1 MTGKPLDPEEVIR
14 AWLAESVPNRA
25 PASLKEALED
35 ATSGPAGNAQP
46 WSRSGGNRFRL
57 AGRIAAAVTIIAIA
71 ASGAYLYESG
81 RASSPGQG
89 TVSPSGSPTAAASA
103 TSTTGASPSP
113 ANTAPQARVTQLP
126 GSNWRLVSGA
136 FPQLVDEWGGYQYR
150 NPVFASTS
158 RGLVAFVPSAAG
170 VMHGYLSDRTVL
182 AAFRTAGPTAPT
194 SWEVHVLRSSDGVS
208 WSEQSVLPSDAAT
221 VTGVAE
227 SGGRVIAVGYTGDA
241 SNATA
246 MVWTTTDLLTWQATR
261 PPVPAQSDTYSWVN
275 GVAAGPA
282 GLLAWGSA
290 GTSTEFWA
298 STDGVAWH
306 RLTSSRLPSD
316 PAPDSLFATPSG
328 YVIHING
335 DTTSTWES
343 SDGAIWTEAWQGPAW
358 TLGSEGYMLGTIVP
372 ASSGAY
378 ISFGW
383 AGTPSGGP
391 SALQGDLQLWTSTD
405 LAHWTRSDRVP
416 RPGWT
421 DGFASTPGG
430 YVAAGVQAPGDMGT
444 LPWGSIGI
452 WTSQDGRSWKAAA
465 GLPSLDSIE
474 VIAVVGDGAHVV
486 VTCVDEL
493 GNLQLLVGDE
503 TPTPSG

>member
-1 MTGKPLDPEEVIR
+1 MTGQRLDPEEAIR
-14 AWLAESVPNRA
+14 AWLADSAPDRA
-25 PASLKEALED
+25 PASLREALEN
-35 ATSGPAGNAQP
+35 ATSRPAGRTRP
-46 WSRSGGNRFRL
+46 WTSSRFNLRL
-57 AGRIAAAVTIIAIA
+57 ATRIAATLAILAVAL
-71 ASGAYLYESG
+71 SGAYLLGMRPTSSPA
-81 RASSPGQG
+81 ASSSWLHTP
-89 TVSPSGSPTAAASA
+89 TASTPPALSPSATRPARSPT
-103 TSTTGASPSP
+103 
-113 ANTAPQARVTQLP
+113 VVQLP
-126 GSNWRLVSGA
+126 GSSWRLVSGA
-136 FPQLVDEWGGYQYR
+136 FPQLVAPEWGGYR

-170 VMHGYLSDRTVL
+170 VTHGYLSDRTVL

-227 SGGRVIAVGYTGDA
+227 SAGRVVAVGYTGDA

-275 GVAAGPA
+275 AVAAGPA
-282 GLLAWGSA
+282 GLLAWGNA

-306 RLTSSRLPSD
+306 RLTSSGLPQD
-316 PAPDSLFATPSG
+316 AAPDSLFATPSG
-328 YVIHING
+328 YVISINM

-358 TLGSEGYMLGTIVP
+358 KLGSEAYMLGTIVP

-405 LAHWTRSDRVP
+405 RAHWTRSDRVA
-416 RPGWT
+416 RPGWIS
-421 DGFASTPGG
+421 GFATAPGG
-430 YVAAGVQAPGDMGT
+430 YVAAGVLAPGDPGM
-444 LPWGSIGI
+444 LPWGSLGV
-452 WTSQDGRSWKAAA
+452 WTSQDGRSWQPLA
-465 GLPSLDSIE
+465 GLPSVSSIE
-474 VIAVVGDGAHVV
+474 VLSVVGDGAQVV
-486 VTCVDEL
+486 VVYVDQA
-493 GNLQLLVGDE
+493 GNLQFLVGD
-503 TPTPSG
+503 GLQ

>member
-14 AWLAESVPNRA
+14 AWLADSVPNRA

-35 ATSGPAGNAQP
+35 ATSRPAGKAQP
-46 WSRSGGNRFRL
+46 WSRVGVGRFRL
-57 AGRIAAAVTIIAIA
+57 AGQIAAAMAIIAIV
-71 ASGAYLYESG
+71 ASGVYLYSNG
-81 RASSPGQG
+81 RATSPGQG
-89 TVSPSGSPTAAASA
+89 TVSPSGSPTAAASV

-136 FPQLVDEWGGYQYR
+136 FPQLVAPEWGGYQYR

-170 VMHGYLSDRTVL
+170 VTHGYL
-182 AAFRTAGPTAPT
+182 
-194 SWEVHVLRSSDGVS
+194 WEVHVLRSSDGVS

-227 SGGRVIAVGYTGDA
+227 SGGRVVAVGYTGDA

-246 MVWTTTDLLTWQATR
+246 MLWTTTDLLTWQATR

-282 GLLAWGSA
+282 GLLAWGNA
-290 GTSTEFWA
+290 GTSIEFWISA
-298 STDGVAWH
+298 DGVAWH
-306 RLTSSRLPSD
+306 RLTSSGLPQD
-316 PAPDSLFATPSG
+316 AAPDSLFATPSA
-328 YVIHING
+328 YVISINR

-343 SDGAIWTEAWQGPAW
+343 SDGVTWTQAWQGPAW
-358 TLGSEGYMLGTIVP
+358 TLGSEAYMLGTIVP

-391 SALQGDLQLWTSTD
+391 SALPGDLQLWTSTD

-421 DGFASTPGG
+421 DGFASIPGG
-430 YVAAGVQAPGDMGT
+430 YVTAGVQAPGDIGT
-444 LPWGSIGI
+444 LPWGSLEA
-452 WTSQDGRSWKAAA
+452 WTSADGRSWQQLA
-465 GLPSLDSIE
+465 GLPPESGIE
-474 VIAVVGDGAHVV
+474 VVSVVGDGRHAVIGF
-486 VTCVDEL
+486 VDQQ
-493 GNLQLLVGDE
+493 GNLQLLVGD
-503 TPTPSG
+503 GLQ

>member
-1 MTGKPLDPEEVIR
+1 MTGKPRDPEEVIR
-14 AWLAESVPNRA
+14 TWLAESVPNRA
-25 PASLKEALED
+25 PASLKETLED

-46 WSRSGGNRFRL
+46 WPSSGGHRLRF
-57 AGRIAAAVTIIAIA
+57 AGRVAAAAAILAIA
-71 ASGAYLYESG
+71 ATGAYLYGNG
-81 RASSPGQG
+81 RATSPGQG
-89 TVSPSGSPTAAASA
+89 TGGPSTSPVSKASA
-103 TSTTGASPSP
+103 TGTAGASASTASP
-113 ANTAPQARVTQLP
+113 RPLSTVVQLP
-126 GSNWRLVSGA
+126 GSSWRLVSGA
-136 FPQLVDEWGGYQYR
+136 FPQLVAPEYGGYR
-150 NPVFASTS
+150 SPVFASTS

-170 VMHGYLSDRTVL
+170 VTHGYLSDRTVL

-208 WSEQSVLPSDAAT
+208 WSEQSVLPSGAAT

-227 SGGRVIAVGYTGDA
+227 SAGRVVAVGYTGDA

-246 MVWTTTDLLTWQATR
+246 MIWTTKDLLTWQATS

-282 GLLAWGSA
+282 ALLAWGSA

-298 STDGVAWH
+298 SIDGVAWH
-306 RLTSSRLPSD
+306 RLTSSGLPQD
-316 PAPDSLFATPSG
+316 AAPDSLFATPSG
-328 YVIHING
+328 YVISINM

-358 TLGSEGYMLGTIVP
+358 KLGSEAYMLGTIVP

-405 LAHWTRSDRVP
+405 LAHWTRSDRVA
-416 RPGWT
+416 RPGWIS
-421 DGFASTPGG
+421 GFATAPGG
-430 YVAAGVQAPGDMGT
+430 YVAAGVLAPGDPGG
-444 LPWGSIGI
+444 LPWGSLGV
-452 WTSQDGRSWKAAA
+452 WTSQDGRSWRPLA
-465 GLPSLDSIE
+465 GLPSVSSIE
-474 VIAVVGDGAHVV
+474 VLSVVGDGAQVV
-486 VTCVDEL
+486 VVYVDQQ
-493 GNLQLLVGDE
+493 GNLQLLVGD
-503 TPTPSG
+503 GLR

>member
-1 MTGKPLDPEEVIR
+1 MTGKPLDPEEIIR
-14 AWLAESVPNRA
+14 AWLADSLPNRA

-35 ATSGPAGNAQP
+35 STSGPAGNTRP
-46 WSRSGGNRFRL
+46 WSRSGVGRFRQ
-57 AGRIAAAVTIIAIA
+57 AGRIAAAVAIIAIV

-81 RASSPGQG
+81 QASSPGQG

-113 ANTAPQARVTQLP
+113 SNTTPQARVTQLS

-136 FPQLVDEWGGYQYR
+136 FPQLVAPGWGGYR

-158 RGLVAFVPSAAG
+158 RGWVAFVPSAAG
-170 VMHGYLSDRTVL
+170 VTHGYLSDRTVL

-194 SWEVHVLRSSDGVS
+194 SWEVHVLRSGDGVS

-227 SGGRVIAVGYTGDA
+227 SAGRVVAVGYTGDA

-246 MVWTTTDLLTWQATR
+246 MVWTTTDLLTWQATK

-282 GLLAWGSA
+282 GLLAWGNA

-306 RLTSSRLPSD
+306 RLTSSGLPHD

-358 TLGSEGYMLGTIVP
+358 TLGSEAYMLGTIVP

-391 SALQGDLQLWTSTD
+391 SALQGDLQLWISTD

-452 WTSQDGRSWKAAA
+452 WTSQDGRNWKAAA
-465 GLPSLDSIE
+465 GLPALESIE
-474 VIAVVGDGAHVV
+474 VISVVGDGAHVV
-486 VTCVDEL
+486 VTCVDGL
-493 GNLQLLVGDE
+493 GNLQLLVGDGAA
-503 TPTPSG
+503 TP

>member
-14 AWLAESVPNRA
+14 AWLADSLPNRA
-25 PASLKEALED
+25 PASLKETLGD
-35 ATSGPAGNAQP
+35 ATSSPAGDARP
-46 WSRSGGNRFRL
+46 WSRVSGGRFRL
-57 AGRIAAAVTIIAIA
+57 AGQIAAAVAIIAIV

-103 TSTTGASPSP
+103 TSTPDASPSP
-113 ANTAPQARVTQLP
+113 ASTALQPKVTQLP
-126 GSNWRLVSGA
+126 GSSWRLISGA
-136 FPQLVDEWGGYQYR
+136 FPRMASPLWAQFQ
-150 NPVFASTS
+150 PTVFALTGRS
-158 RGLVAFVPSAAG
+158 GGFLAFVPSTEG
-170 VMHGYLSDRTVL
+170 L
-182 AAFRTAGPTAPT
+182 AKHRTAGVILAALTTPGPTSPT
-194 SWEVHVLRSSDGVS
+194 SWVTRVYESTDGVS
-208 WSEQSVLPSDAAT
+208 WSERSVLPSDAAT

-227 SGGRVIAVGYTGDA
+227 SAGQVVAVGHTGDA

-246 MVWTTTDLLTWQATR
+246 MVWTTTDLLTWQATS
-261 PPVPAQSDTYSWVN
+261 PPIPAQSDTYSWVN
-275 GVAAGPA
+275 AVAAGPA
-282 GLLAWGSA
+282 GFLAWGSA

-306 RLTSSRLPSD
+306 RLTSSGLPQD
-316 PAPDSLFATPSG
+316 AAPNSLFATPSG
-328 YVIHING
+328 YLISING

-343 SDGAIWTEAWQGPAW
+343 SDGAIWTETWQGPAW

-421 DGFASTPGG
+421 DGFASIPGG
-430 YVAAGVQAPGDMGT
+430 YVAAGVQAPGDIGT

-465 GLPSLDSIE
+465 GLPALESIE
-474 VIAVVGDGAHVV
+474 VISVVGDGANVV

-493 GNLQLLVGDE
+493 GNLQLLVGDDA
-503 TPTPSG
+503 PAP

>member
-14 AWLAESVPNRA
+14 AWLAESLPNRA
-25 PASLKEALED
+25 PASIKETLD
-35 ATSGPAGNAQP
+35 DVTSGPAGSARP
-46 WSRSGGNRFRL
+46 WPRISGGRLRF
-57 AGRIAAAVTIIAIA
+57 AGRIAAAVAIIAIV
-71 ASGAYLYESG
+71 ASGAYLYGSG
-81 RASSPGQG
+81 RATPAGRGTGVPPSSPK
-89 TVSPSGSPTAAASA
+89 TTASI
-103 TSTTGASPSP
+103 TSTAGASPSP
-113 ANTAPQARVTQLP
+113 ANTPPQAMVTQLP
-126 GSNWRLVSGA
+126 GSNWRLVVGA
-136 FPQLVDEWGGYQYR
+136 LPQMVAPSWALFQ
-150 NPVFASTS
+150 PTVFALA
-158 RGLVAFVPSAAG
+158 GGWAGFLAFVPSTEGLARHRTGG
-170 VMHGYLSDRTVL
+170 VML
-182 AAFRTAGPTAPT
+182 AALTTPGPTSPT
-194 SWEVHVLRSSDGVS
+194 SWVTRVYQSIDGVN

-227 SGGRVIAVGYTGDA
+227 SAGRVVAVGYTGDA

-246 MVWTTTDLLTWQATR
+246 MVWTTTDLLTWQATS
-261 PPVPAQSDTYSWVN
+261 PPIPAQSDTYSWVN

-282 GLLAWGSA
+282 GFLAWGSA

-298 STDGVAWH
+298 SIDGVAWH
-306 RLTSSRLPSD
+306 RLTSSGLPKD
-316 PAPDSLFATPSG
+316 AAPYAVFATPSG
-328 YVIHING
+328 YVISING

-358 TLGSEGYMLGTIVP
+358 TLGSEAYMLGTIVP
-372 ASSGAY
+372 ASNGAY

-391 SALQGDLQLWTSTD
+391 SALQGDLQLWISTD

-430 YVAAGVQAPGDMGT
+430 YVAAGVQAPGNIGT

-465 GLPSLDSIE
+465 GLPALESVE
-474 VIAVVGDGAHVV
+474 VISVVGDGANVV

-493 GNLQLLVGDE
+493 GNLQLLVGDGAA
-503 TPTPSG
+503 TP

>member
-14 AWLAESVPNRA
+14 AWLADSAPNRA

-46 WSRSGGNRFRL
+46 WSRSRVGSFSL
-57 AGRIAAAVTIIAIA
+57 AGRVAAAVAIIAIV
-71 ASGAYLYESG
+71 ASGAYLYGNG
-81 RASSPGQG
+81 RAPSPGQG
-89 TVSPSGSPTAAASA
+89 TGGPSGSPTAATSA
-103 TSTTGASPSP
+103 TSTTGALTSPK
-113 ANTAPQARVTQLP
+113 VTQLP
-126 GSNWRLVSGA
+126 GSNWSLVSGA
-136 FPQLVDEWGGYQYR
+136 LPQLVAPGWGGYR

-158 RGLVAFVPSAAG
+158 RGLVAFVPSAAS
-170 VMHGYLSDRTVL
+170 VTRGYLSDRTVL
-182 AAFRTAGPTAPT
+182 AALRTAGPTAPT
-194 SWEVHVLRSSDGVS
+194 SWEVHVLSSSDGVN

-227 SGGRVIAVGYTGDA
+227 SAGRVVAVGNTGDA
-241 SNATA
+241 SGATA
-246 MVWTTTDLLTWQATR
+246 MLWTTTDLLTWQATR

-282 GLLAWGSA
+282 GFLAWGNA

-306 RLTSSRLPSD
+306 RLTSSGLPGD

-343 SDGAIWTEAWQGPAW
+343 SDGAIWTEAWQGPTW

-372 ASSGAY
+372 ASSGSY

-383 AGTPSGGP
+383 AGTFSGGP
-391 SALQGDLQLWTSTD
+391 STLPGDLQLWTSTD

-421 DGFASTPGG
+421 DGFASIPGG
-430 YVAAGVQAPGDMGT
+430 YVAAGVQAPGDIET
-444 LPWGSIGI
+444 LPWGSLEA
-452 WTSQDGRSWKAAA
+452 WTSADGRSWQQLA
-465 GLPSLDSIE
+465 GLPPESGIE
-474 VIAVVGDGAHVV
+474 VVSVVGDGRHAVIGF
-486 VTCVDEL
+486 VDQA
-493 GNLQLLVGDE
+493 GNLQLLVGDGLKQ
-503 TPTPSG
+503 P